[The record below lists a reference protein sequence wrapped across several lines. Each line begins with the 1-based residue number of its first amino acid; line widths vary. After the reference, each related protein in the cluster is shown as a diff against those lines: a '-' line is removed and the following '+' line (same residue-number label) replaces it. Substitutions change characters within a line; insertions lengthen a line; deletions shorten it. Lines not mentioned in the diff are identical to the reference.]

1 VEDAGIAALSKLTG
15 LTSLSL
21 SGCVSLTE
29 TGLGHVPAFLSGLKS
44 LRLGGCSR
52 VATITDACLLHLR
65 SLTQL
70 THLDLAGCLEISDS
84 GNFFNLFQPLVI
96 SDNHRVMCELESVK
110 VHAVCFSVCLRC
122 SACGC

>member
-1 VEDAGIAALSKLTG
+1 MLCLSVCPFVCLSVCLSVCVSVCPTRGCLVTQVEDAGIAALSKLTE

-29 TGLGHVPAFLSGLKS
+29 RGLGHVAAFLSGLKS

-52 VATITDACLLHLR
+52 VATITDACLLHLQ

-84 GNFFNLFQPLVI
+84 GDLFQL
-96 SDNHRVMCELESVK
+96 L
-110 VHAVCFSVCLRC
+110 F
-122 SACGC
+122 

>member
-1 VEDAGIAALSKLTG
+1 MYVRASVCPFQCCVATQVEDAGIAALSKLTR

-29 TGLGHVPAFLSGLKS
+29 RGLGHVAAFLSGVKS

-52 VATITDACLLHLR
+52 VATITDACLLHLQ

-84 GNFFNLFQPLVI
+84 GNLFQPL
-96 SDNHRVMCELESVK
+96 
-110 VHAVCFSVCLRC
+110 F
-122 SACGC
+122 